1 MNWVIKK
8 VVITLIIMAGSVCNM
23 PILDID
29 KQAKKY
35 IEFIRTKVCTACFDS
50 PVDPDH
56 LTTVGMGN
64 KRERPRLEDF
74 TCIPLCRKCHTERHQ
89 IGNIAFEK
97 KYNVELWKDAHY
109 YLMEFLTR

>member
-1 MNWVIKK
+1 
-8 VVITLIIMAGSVCNM
+8 M

-35 IEFIRTKVCTACFDS
+35 IEFIRTKVCTACFNS

-64 KRERPRLEDF
+64 NRKRARLEDF
-74 TCIPLCRKCHTERHQ
+74 TCVPLCRKCHTERGQ
-89 IGNIAFEK
+89 MGNIAFEDK
-97 KYNVELWKDAHY
+97 HSVNLWYDAFN
-109 YLMEFLTR
+109 YLMEFLTL

>member
-1 MNWVIKK
+1 MVLK
-8 VVITLIIMAGSVCNM
+8 M
-23 PILDID
+23 ILDVD

-35 IEFIRTKVCTACFDS
+35 IEFIKTKSCTACFDS

-64 KRERPRLEDF
+64 KRERARLEDF
-74 TCIPLCRKCHTERHQ
+74 TCIPLCRKCHIERHK
-89 IGNIAFEK
+89 IGTESFENKHSVHLWYDAF
-97 KYNVELWKDAHY
+97 N